1 MGQAMPKAESTNE
14 CPDRC
19 ALIMARSPKQRRSF
33 SAIASLL
40 FVLALAACAAPAP
53 DQAEL
58 DAETVAEVQRIQAE
72 EDERILSSAE
82 ADLEY
87 SRYEL
92 ALERLS
98 GLAEPVVNTP
108 RARYALAEANLG
120 VGNTGNAYML
130 YQTLLDDGTYRARA
144 LQGIGLAELA
154 LGREDAAGAA
164 LQEAVQ
170 GDATLWRAWNALGRY
185 YDNLSDWPAAEAAYA
200 KALTLQPDDPAI
212 LNNLGISYSRQS
224 RYAEA
229 EGMYR
234 QALAIDP
241 SSMATENNLRLA
253 IAWQGRYAEALNGV
267 PSAEAPDALNNV
279 GYIAMMN
286 GDYATAERLFVSALD
301 VSPTYHAEAQS
312 NLDRLRALQGAPGVS
327 QPTDADE

>member
-1 MGQAMPKAESTNE
+1 MPKAVPTNE
-14 CPDRC
+14 FSDRC
-19 ALIMARSPKQRRSF
+19 ALIMARSFRQRRFRSVVP
-33 SAIASLL
+33 SLL
-40 FVLALAACAAPAP
+40 FILALAGCAAPAP

-72 EDERILSSAE
+72 EDEKILSSAE

-87 SRYEL
+87 NRYGL

-98 GLAEPVVNTP
+98 GLAEPIVSTP
-108 RARYALAEANLG
+108 RARYALAEAYLG
-120 VGNTGNAYML
+120 TGNTGNAYML
-130 YQTLLDDGTYRARA
+130 YQSLLDDGTYRARA
-144 LQGIGLAELA
+144 LQGIGLAELG

-164 LQEAVQ
+164 LEEAVQ
-170 GDATLWRAWNALGRY
+170 SDPTLWRAWNALGRY
-185 YDNLSDWPAAEAAYA
+185 YDNQSDWPAAEAAYMQA
-200 KALTLQPDDPAI
+200 MSLQPDDPAI
-212 LNNLGISYSRQS
+212 LNNLGISYSRQD
-224 RYAEA
+224 RFAEA

-241 SSMATENNLRLA
+241 SSKATENNLRLA

-267 PSAEAPDALNNV
+267 PADEAPDALNNV

-286 GDYATAERLFVSALD
+286 GDYATAERLFVRALE
-301 VSPTYHAEAQS
+301 VSPTYQPEAQS
-312 NLDRLRALQGAPGVS
+312 NLDRLRELQSTPGIS

>member
-1 MGQAMPKAESTNE
+1 MPTAEPTNE
-14 CPDRC
+14 FPNRR
-19 ALIMARSPKQRRSF
+19 ALIVARSRKPRRIL
-33 SAIASLL
+33 SALPSLL
-40 FVLALAACAAPAP
+40 FVLALAGCAAPAP
-53 DQAEL
+53 DEAQL

-72 EDERILSSAE
+72 EDERILDSAE
-82 ADLEY
+82 DDLLYGRNEM
-87 SRYEL
+87 

-98 GLAEPVVNTP
+98 GLAEPVVSTP
-108 RARYALAEANLG
+108 RARFALAEANLG
-120 VGNTGNAYML
+120 AGNTGNAYMF
-130 YQTLLDDGTYRARA
+130 YQSLLDDGTYRARA

-154 LGREDAAGAA
+154 LGRDEIAGDMLKQAV
-164 LQEAVQ
+164 EA
-170 GDATLWRAWNALGRY
+170 DPTLWRAWNALGRY
-185 YDNLSDWPAAEAAYA
+185 YDNLSDWPAAEAAYMQ
-200 KALTLQPDDPAI
+200 ALSLEPEDPAI
-212 LNNLGISYSRQS
+212 LNNLGISYSRQG

-241 SSMATENNLRLA
+241 SAKATESNLRLA

-267 PSAEAPDALNNV
+267 PQDEAPDALNNV

-286 GDYATAERLFVSALD
+286 GDYATAERLFLNALE
-301 VSPTYHAEAQS
+301 VSPTFQPEAQS

>member
-1 MGQAMPKAESTNE
+1 MPKAEPTNE
-14 CPDRC
+14 FSDRC
-19 ALIMARSPKQRRSF
+19 ALIMARRVRQRRFRFTRPS
-33 SAIASLL
+33 IL
-40 FVLALAACAAPAP
+40 FVLALAGCAAPAP

-72 EDERILSSAE
+72 EDEKILSSAE
-82 ADLEY
+82 DDLKY
-87 SRYEL
+87 SRYDL

-98 GLAEPVVNTP
+98 GLAEPIVSTP
-108 RARYALAEANLG
+108 RARYALAEAYLG
-120 VGNTGNAYML
+120 TGNTGNAYML

-144 LQGIGLAELA
+144 LQGVGLSELG

-164 LQEAVQ
+164 LEEAVAA
-170 GDATLWRAWNALGRY
+170 DPTLWRAWNALGRY
-185 YDNLSDWPAAEAAYA
+185 YDNQSDWPAAEAAYLQA
-200 KALTLQPDDPAI
+200 MSLQPDDPAI
-212 LNNLGISYSRQS
+212 LNNLGISYSRQD
-224 RYAEA
+224 RFAEA

-241 SSMATENNLRLA
+241 SSKATENNLRLA

-267 PSAEAPDALNNV
+267 PADEAPDALNNV

-286 GDYATAERLFVSALD
+286 GDYATAERLFVRALE
-301 VSPTYHAEAQS
+301 VSPTYQPEAQS
-312 NLDRLRALQGAPGVS
+312 NLDRLRALQSAPGVS

>member
-1 MGQAMPKAESTNE
+1 MGQAMPTAGATNE
-14 CPDRC
+14 FPDRYD
-19 ALIMARSPKQRRSF
+19 LIMAGSPQQRRTLSVL
-33 SAIASLL
+33 ASLL
-40 FVLALAACAAPAP
+40 FVLALAGCAAPQP

-72 EDERILSSAE
+72 EDERILASAE

-87 SRYEL
+87 TRYEL

-98 GLAEPVVNTP
+98 GLAEPVVSTP

-154 LGREDAAGAA
+154 LGREEAAGAA
-164 LQEAVQ
+164 LEEAVQ
-170 GDATLWRAWNALGRY
+170 ADASLWRAWNALGRY

-200 KALTLQPDDPAI
+200 QAMTLQPDDPAI
-212 LNNLGISYSRQS
+212 LNNVGISYSRQT
-224 RYAEA
+224 RYGEA
-229 EGMYR
+229 EGMFR

-241 SSMATENNLRLA
+241 SSKATENNLRMA

-267 PSAEAPDALNNV
+267 PAEEAPDALNNV

-286 GDYATAERLFVSALD
+286 GDYATAERLFVRSLE
-301 VSPTYHAEAQS
+301 VSPTYQPEAQS
-312 NLDRLRALQGAPGVS
+312 NLDRLRTLQGAPGVS